1 MVTFVFARHGNIGMD
16 IVLDDMT
23 MCVQTTSENE
33 IAAVIKRFGI
43 RDHVYYSPSMTR
55 ASEFGFESDGDAKNI
70 WENALKKVDTY
81 NTDVIIYE

>member
-16 IVLDDMT
+16 VVLDDIT
-23 MCVQTTSENE
+23 FCVQTNGKNH

-43 RDHVYYSPSMTR
+43 RDHVYYSPSMLR
-55 ASEFGFESDGDAKNI
+55 ASDFGFKNDDDAKKL
-70 WENALKKVDTY
+70 WESALKKVDTY